1 MLLDF
6 RIAIPYEYT
15 VNSTEPR
22 TAVRIR
28 EALMAVDF
36 RLSEDQL
43 LARSATREF
52 AKRHLSGVEDLIRG
66 LPTPERR
73 LLATKPVYE
82 DLVRAGFLR
91 AMIPARDGGTMTSLL
106 DVVVTG
112 EELSTGDVSVTCSL
126 FSSGLGLYPIVI
138 GGSERQR
145 RTFLAP
151 FVTETGAP
159 MASLAFSEAGGSA
172 NFDDPHPQAGVQT
185 TAVRDGDEWVIN
197 GHKAFTTNGYGWN
210 GEGPDLFTVACR
222 VDPALPPDQSLTL
235 IVVPR
240 PSRGLSFGASLDTI
254 GHRACLSPRVSFRG
268 VRVPVHNLIGAR
280 RATGADDPRSHIR
293 VVGGHRRRGGAV
305 HHGPGARRRARVRQ
319 VTDTRNGSRA
329 DHRAPERRVHAHR
342 HQDAPR
348 CRAGTWCGRR
358 RTRSTSPGGHR
369 TGAAET
375 SPRCSAPRP
384 SVQVVYDAMRLVGVE
399 SYVDGAA
406 VRPADPGTRSPCRST
421 TAETSAF
428 AGGCCTAS

>member
-1 MLLDF
+1 
-6 RIAIPYEYT
+6 
-15 VNSTEPR
+15 
-22 TAVRIR
+22 
-28 EALMAVDF
+28 MAVDF

-66 LPTPERR
+66 LPTPEQR

-222 VDPALPPDQSLTL
+222 VDPALPPDQSLAL

-240 PSRGLSFGASLDTI
+240 PSRGLSFGASLDTL
-254 GHRACLSPRVSFRG
+254 GHRACLSPRVSFYD
-268 VRVPVHNLIGAR
+268 VRVPVENIIGSPGDAGRLLAR
-280 RATGADDPRSHIR
+280 TFAWSGVTVGAEAICIMAQAFDAALEFAKSS
-293 VVGGHRRRGGAV
+293 
-305 HHGPGARRRARVRQ
+305 
-319 VTDTRNGSRA
+319 TRNGTRPIIEHQNVGYMLADIKMRLEASRYL
-329 DHRAPERRVHAHR
+329 V
-342 HQDAPR
+342 
-348 CRAGTWCGRR
+348 WK
-358 RTRSTSPGGHR
+358 
-369 TGAAET
+369 AAQSVDE
-375 SPRCSAPRP
+375 SEGESLELPNLAKVYASEQ

-399 SYVDGAA
+399 SYADELPFTRLLSDAMALPLYDGGNMGM
-406 VRPADPGTRSPCRST
+406 RRRLLHGLLTDPGYDAR
-421 TAETSAF
+421 AEVEGRYRAI
-428 AGGCCTAS
+428 